1 MNKNVNKKSKG
12 SFIKKLIQEEKR
24 GLKFIGCALICLA
37 LFFTGMRFG
46 SNSAACYTDR
56 QQAIERVKQTKSE
69 FGTEYDDI
77 LSDILSKVDKQ
88 DNITNLNYYYNSTYD
103 VESCQVTYELG
114 IISEMIINNANKDLI
129 LEQCDL
135 LISQMCEDSDN
146 LINAYKLKQLVIEK
160 Y

>member
-77 LSDILSKVDKQ
+77 LSDILS
-88 DNITNLNYYYNSTYD
+88 NYYYNSTYD